1 MADQHNHIRVR
12 GAREHNLKDVNV
24 DIPRGEL
31 VVITGLSG
39 SGKSSLAFDTIY
51 AEGQRRYVESLS
63 AYARQFLE
71 LMSKPDV
78 DLIEG
83 LSPAISIEQ
92 KTTSRN
98 PRSTVGT
105 VTEIH
110 DYMRLLWARVGIPYS
125 PATGLPIE
133 SQTISMMVDKLNA
146 LPEGTRLNLLAPVV
160 RGRKGEYRKEFAEWQ
175 KAGFQRVKVN
185 GALMLIEDAPV
196 LDKKFKHDIDIVV
209 DRIVTRA
216 GQEQRYADS
225 LATAL
230 KLAEGIAVAEWAD
243 MAEGETEPK
252 RLLFSE
258 KFACPVSGFTISEIE
273 PRLFSFNNPYGACP
287 VCDGLGAKLAFDP
300 DMIVPDKDK
309 SLHKGAISPWAKGPS
324 PLYTQTLQALSRHYG
339 FSMDEP
345 FWKLPDQA
353 KQVVLYGSG
362 DEKIRFIYDDNARKY
377 EVNKTFEGVLP
388 NLERRWRE
396 TDSSWVREE
405 LGRYQSETPCL
416 ACEGYRLK
424 PESLAV
430 KIAGQ
435 HIGEVSRL
443 AIKSAQAWFEDLE
456 SQLTEKQLEI
466 GRRILKEIND
476 RLRFLV
482 NVGLD
487 YLNLSRNS
495 GTLSGGESQRIR
507 LASQIGSGLTGV
519 LYVLDEPS
527 IGLHQRDNA
536 RLLVSLK
543 GLRDLGNS
551 VLVVEHDEEAIMT
564 ADYVIDMGPAAG
576 VHGGEIIAQGT
587 AQDIMANPDSITG
600 QYLIGTR
607 EIAVP
612 DERRPISKKKVL
624 RVVGAT
630 GNNLKTVTAE
640 IPVGTFTC
648 ITGVSGGGKSTFTVE
663 TLYKAAARRLHNAS
677 DAPAPHERIEGLE
690 HFDKVI
696 DIDQSPIGRTPRS
709 NPATYTGAFQPIR
722 DWFAGLPEAK
732 ARGYGPGRFSFNVK
746 GGRCEAC
753 QGDGLIKIEMHFLP
767 DVYVTCDVCHGK
779 RYNRE
784 TLEVLFKGKSISDVL
799 DMTVEEA
806 AEFFKAV
813 PVLREKMQT
822 LKRVGLGYVKVGQSS
837 TTLSG
842 GEAQRVK
849 LSKELSRRATGKTLY
864 ILDEPTTGLHFEDT
878 KKLLEVLHELADQG
892 NTVVVIEHNLDVV
905 KTADWIVDFGPEG
918 GDGGGE
924 IVAQGSPEDVANNP
938 RSWTGR
944 YLHELLER
952 HRARKGERKKKLVS
966 A

>member
-1 MADQHNHIRVR
+1 MADPHNLIRVR

-110 DYMRLLWARVGIPYS
+110 DYMRLLWARVGVPYS

-133 SQTISMMVDKLNA
+133 SQTISMMVDKLSA

-175 KAGFQRVKVN
+175 KSGFQRVKVN
-185 GALMLIEDAPV
+185 GELMLIEDAPV

-209 DRIVTRA
+209 DRIVTKP
-216 GQEQRYADS
+216 GQEARYADS
-225 LATAL
+225 LETAL
-230 KLAEGIAVAEWAD
+230 KLADGIAVAEWAD
-243 MAEGETEPK
+243 LAEGETEPK

-287 VCDGLGAKLAFDP
+287 VCDGLGAKLAFDA
-300 DMIVPDKDK
+300 DRVVPDKDK
-309 SLHKGAISPWAKGPS
+309 TLHKGAIAPWAKGPS

-345 FWKLPDQA
+345 WHKLADPA
-353 KQVVLYGSG
+353 KNVVLYGSG
-362 DEKIRFIYDDNARKY
+362 SEKIRFVYDDNARKY
-377 EVNKTFEGVLP
+377 EVSKPFEGVLP

-396 TDSSWVREE
+396 TDSAWVREE
-405 LGRYQSETPCL
+405 LARYQSETPCD
-416 ACEGYRLK
+416 ACHGKRLK
-424 PESLAV
+424 PEALAV
-430 KIAGQ
+430 KVGGQDIAD
-435 HIGEVSRL
+435 VSTL
-443 AIKSAQAWFEDLE
+443 SIKKAYDWVQALPEALSD
-456 SQLTEKQLEI
+456 KQMEI
-466 GRRILKEIND
+466 GRRILKEIGD
-476 RLRFLV
+476 RLRFLN

-487 YLNLSRNS
+487 YLSLSRAS

-527 IGLHQRDNA
+527 IGLHQRDNT
-536 RLLVSLK
+536 RLLESLK

-551 VLVVEHDEEAIMT
+551 VLVVEHDEEAILT

-576 VHGGEIIAQGT
+576 VHGGEVCAEGTPAQV
-587 AQDIMANPDSITG
+587 MANPKSLTG
-600 QYLIGTR
+600 KYLTGER
-607 EIAVP
+607 EIEIPV
-612 DERRPISKKKVL
+612 EGRRPIDRKRMLKIS
-624 RVVGAT
+624 GAS
-630 GNNLKTVTAE
+630 GNNLKSVTGE
-640 IPVGTFTC
+640 IPVGVFTC
-648 ITGVSGGGKSTFTVE
+648 ITGVSGGGKSTFTIE
-663 TLYKAAARRLHNAS
+663 TLYKAAARRLNNAS
-677 DAPAPHERIEGLE
+677 EAPAPFDRIEGLE

-709 NPATYTGAFQPIR
+709 NPATYTGAFGPIR
-722 DWFAGLPEAK
+722 DWYAGLPESK

-753 QGDGLIKIEMHFLP
+753 QGDGLIKIEMHFLR
-767 DVYVTCDVCHGK
+767 DVYVTCDVCKGK

-784 TLEVLFKGKSISDVL
+784 TLEIVFKGKSISDVL

-806 AEFFKAV
+806 ATFFKAV
-813 PVLREKMQT
+813 PPIR
-822 LKRVGLGYVKVGQSS
+822 
-837 TTLSG
+837 
-842 GEAQRVK
+842 
-849 LSKELSRRATGKTLY
+849 
-864 ILDEPTTGLHFEDT
+864 
-878 KKLLEVLHELADQG
+878 
-892 NTVVVIEHNLDVV
+892 
-905 KTADWIVDFGPEG
+905 
-918 GDGGGE
+918 
-924 IVAQGSPEDVANNP
+924 
-938 RSWTGR
+938 
-944 YLHELLER
+944 
-952 HRARKGERKKKLVS
+952 
-966 A
+966 